1 MVKKD
6 FFEKREKELIEDLQ
20 DLEWYIK
27 SFWEILPIPVCLTNP
42 LFVILETG
50 SAFDR
55 LFGYKK
61 DELIGSFLDIIFQK
75 KPEFK
80 DFSEKLLKERKILN
94 FEVSLRAEGKEEIT
108 ALVSA
113 IVREDE
119 KGETVGFLFSFVD
132 VSLIK
137 ETESELREKI
147 EELETMN
154 RLMVGREV
162 KMAELKKELEGA
174 RNALMKLKK
183 GSGESLGT
191 EQVKQIFH

>member
-1 MVKKD
+1 MAKKD

-20 DLEWYIK
+20 DLGWYIK
-27 SFWEILPIPVCLTNP
+27 SFWEILPIPVCITNP

-75 KPEFK
+75 ASDFQ
-80 DFSEKLLKERKILN
+80 DFSEKLSKEKKILN
-94 FEVSLRAEGKEEIT
+94 LEVSLRAKSKEEIL

-119 KGETVGFLFSFVD
+119 KGESVGFLFSFVD

-147 EELETMN
+147 EELEKMN
-154 RLMVGREV
+154 RLMVGREMR
-162 KMAELKKELEGA
+162 MAELKRELEQA
-174 RNALMKLKK
+174 RGELMKFKK
-183 GSGESLGT
+183 RPGGSLSAE
-191 EQVKQIFH
+191 EAE